1 MAAYE
6 DAAREYIA
14 AGIVPLPVGG
24 EDGKRPLVSH
34 PDKFGRRA
42 ALQIVSKFPNA
53 NLGFWCGRHNRL
65 TVVDIDSSKD
75 AELDYAL
82 ASFGASPIIVK
93 TASGKHHAYYRH
105 GGERRSIRPIKGH
118 PIDILGEG
126 GLCVAPPSIRPAG
139 GRYEFLRGGLADL
152 PNLPI
157 IRAGA
162 LLGLESAT
170 FETATSSAMACGVV
184 EFGRRDS
191 TLFRLA
197 LALANDA
204 KTQADLLAELRKA
217 NAELCKPL
225 QPDHEVQRAA
235 RSAWRYKVKDR
246 LMVPGVDSSIILPSA
261 SITRLLAE
269 GEIDAM
275 ALLALL
281 RKAHSGQPGKAFAA
295 SPLAMERGRLIGS
308 WDKRRYRNATRKLC
322 ELGELVQLTP
332 GGRGK
337 HDPAMYRFAP
347 TRKGDGF
354 APQS

>member
-6 DAAREYIA
+6 DAARKYIA
-14 AGIVPLPVGG
+14 AGIVPLPLGG
-24 EDGKRPLVSH
+24 EDGKRPLVKG
-34 PDKFGRRA
+34 PDRFGRRA
-42 ALQIVSKFPNA
+42 ALQIATKFPNA

-82 ASFGASPIIVK
+82 ASFGPSPVIVR

-105 GGERRSIRPIKGH
+105 GGERRRIRPIKGH

-139 GRYEFLRGGLADL
+139 GEYKFLRGGLADL
-152 PNLPI
+152 VNLST
-157 IRAGA
+157 IRAAA
-162 LLGLESAT
+162 LHGLEPAIIEKT
-170 FETATSSAMACGVV
+170 KSSAIAGGVV
-184 EFGRRDS
+184 EIGRRDN

-197 LALANDA
+197 LALAHDA
-204 KTQADLLAELRKA
+204 KTQADLLGELRKA

-235 RSAWRYKVKDR
+235 RSAWRYRVNGR
-246 LMVPGVDSSIILPSA
+246 LMVPGVQSSIILPSA
-261 SITRLLAE
+261 SIARLLAE
-269 GEIDAM
+269 GEVDAM

-281 RKAHSGQPGKAFAA
+281 RKSHSGRLDEAFAV
-295 SPLAMERGRLIGS
+295 SPLAMERCRLIGS

-347 TRKGDGF
+347 ARKGDGF